1 MFIHNFKYA
10 FKILFRNRM
19 LIFWTFAFP
28 IILGTLFNM
37 AFSNIEN
44 SEKLNIIDIA
54 IVDNSEFQKDEAFKE
69 SFKVLGDEENED
81 RLFNIK
87 YTDEDEAKRL
97 LNDEEI
103 TGYLTFEDGKP
114 RVTVITNGINET
126 IFKYVTEEISQSID
140 ITKNV
145 LNSEIQKE
153 IMQGNYNVDYE
164 KIYRD
169 VLDMTLNQ
177 EAGIKDISS
186 NNLSYMMIEFYTLIA
201 MTCLYGGILGMTAIN
216 QNLPN
221 MSNNGKRVAVAP
233 TSKGKVILSSL
244 LASYIVQ
251 IIGVAILFV
260 YTIFALKVD
269 YGSNLPLIVLLAGVR
284 KFGWFVFRID
294 GWNCA

>member
-1 MFIHNFKYA
+1 MFVHNFKYA
-10 FKILFRNRM
+10 FKTLFRNRM

-54 IVDNSEFQKDEAFKE
+54 IVDNSDFQKEEAFKE
-69 SFKVLGDEENED
+69 SFKVLGDEKNED

-87 YTDEDEAKRL
+87 YTDEEDAKRL
-97 LNDEEI
+97 LNDEKI
-103 TGYLTFEDGKP
+103 TGYLTFEEGKP

-140 ITKNV
+140 ITRNV

-164 KIYRD
+164 KIYRY

-201 MTCLYGGILGMTAIN
+201 MTCLYGGILGI
-216 QNLPN
+216 
-221 MSNNGKRVAVAP
+221 R
-233 TSKGKVILSSL
+233 IC
-244 LASYIVQ
+244 
-251 IIGVAILFV
+251 
-260 YTIFALKVD
+260 
-269 YGSNLPLIVLLAGVR
+269 LI
-284 KFGWFVFRID
+284 
-294 GWNCA
+294 